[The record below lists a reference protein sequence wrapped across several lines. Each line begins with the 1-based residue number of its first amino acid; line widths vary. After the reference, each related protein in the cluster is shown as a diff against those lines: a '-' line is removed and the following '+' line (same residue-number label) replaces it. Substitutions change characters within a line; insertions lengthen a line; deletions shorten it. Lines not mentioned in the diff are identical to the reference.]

1 MYESESAWLWADKTM
16 QTRLAAIEEIRRFT
30 FIDFYRDTCKLP
42 WHNVI

>member
-30 FIDFYRDTCKLP
+30 FIDFYRNKS
-42 WHNVI
+42 N